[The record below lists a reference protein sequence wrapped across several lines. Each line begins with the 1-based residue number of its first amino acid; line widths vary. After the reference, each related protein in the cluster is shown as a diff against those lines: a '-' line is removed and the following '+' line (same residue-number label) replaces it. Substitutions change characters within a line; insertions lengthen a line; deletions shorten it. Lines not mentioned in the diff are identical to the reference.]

1 MDALLGKRTDAQVAL
16 LLGVGR
22 ATVAVR
28 RRELGI
34 PRQQANGKTASQV
47 SSDPRNVWTDH
58 NTSLLGTASDS
69 TIASL
74 LRLAIK
80 AVREMRESHGIPQY
94 SARHPLHR
102 PWTPDEIALLGKMP
116 DIDIAKKL
124 GVNRSTVQA
133 RRVQAGIPKF
143 KHGHPGRQWSDE
155 EDALLGTKPD
165 TEVALLLGVCRTS
178 VRKRRKVLGIS
189 IAGKVALRIP
199 AIEG

>member
-1 MDALLGKRTDAQVAL
+1 
-16 LLGVGR
+16 
-22 ATVAVR
+22 
-28 RRELGI
+28 
-34 PRQQANGKTASQV
+34 
-47 SSDPRNVWTDH
+47 
-58 NTSLLGTASDS
+58 
-69 TIASL
+69 
-74 LRLAIK
+74 
-80 AVREMRESHGIPQY
+80 
-94 SARHPLHR
+94 
-102 PWTPDEIALLGKMP
+102 MP

-124 GVNRSTVQA
+124 GVNRSRVQA